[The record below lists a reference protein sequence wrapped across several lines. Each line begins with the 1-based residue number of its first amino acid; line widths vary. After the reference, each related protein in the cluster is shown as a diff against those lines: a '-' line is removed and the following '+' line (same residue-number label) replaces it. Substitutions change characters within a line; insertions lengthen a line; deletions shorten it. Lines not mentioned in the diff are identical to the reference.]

1 MYKIGVL
8 NGDYIGP
15 EAMKEALKILKAC
28 SEKYGFAYETVM
40 LEASG
45 EAYDKYGEH
54 LPQITLDKAGE
65 CDALLKGPFG
75 GPPKEL
81 NHPKWMGVEKEAIL
95 PLRKKFGLHTNLRHI
110 RVFNSCLE
118 FSPVKEKIS
127 KDVDILI
134 VRELVS
140 GIYFGEKGEKIRD
153 NERVCYDVEE
163 YGESEIRRVAVRAFE
178 FARKR
183 KKKVTLIGKS
193 NVLKTSVL
201 WREIVSEVSRDYHD
215 VTCDY
220 LHVDNA
226 SIQLILNPK
235 QFDVILT
242 TNMFG
247 DILSD
252 EASVLS
258 GSLGLYASTSIGDTS
273 FGLYEPIHGSA
284 PDIAGKDIVNPI
296 SSILCVAQMMRY
308 SLGLEHIAEDI
319 ENAVDTVLKQGY
331 RTKDLYMEERGH
343 VLLGTCAMGDK
354 ICECI
359 RMKEE

>member
-1 MYKIGVL
+1 MLKIGVL

-15 EAMKEALKILKAC
+15 EAMKEAVKVLEAC
-28 SEKYGFAYETVM
+28 SKKYNFEYELVY

-54 LPQITLDKAGE
+54 LPQITIEKASK

-75 GPPKEL
+75 GSPKEL

-95 PLRKKFGLHTNLRHI
+95 PLRKIFGLHTNLRPI
-110 RVFNSCLE
+110 KVFNSCLE
-118 FSPVKEKIS
+118 FSPVKEEIS
-127 KDVDILI
+127 RDVDILM

-140 GIYFGEKGEKIRD
+140 GIYFGKKTEEVRD
-153 NERVCYDVEE
+153 NERVCSDLEE
-163 YGESEIRRVAVRAFE
+163 YSESEIRRVAIRAFE
-178 FARKR
+178 FAMKR

-193 NVLKTSVL
+193 NVLKSSVL
-201 WREIVSEVSRDYHD
+201 WREVVAEISKNYSEV
-215 VTCDY
+215 TLDY

-226 SIQLILNPK
+226 SMQLVLNPR

-258 GSLGLYASTSIGDTS
+258 GSLGLYASSSIGDS
-273 FGLYEPIHGSA
+273 KFGLYEPIHGSA
-284 PDIAGKDIVNPI
+284 PDIAGQDIVNPI

-308 SLGLEHIAEDI
+308 TYELENIAEDI
-319 ENAVDTVLKQGY
+319 EKAVDEVLGDGF
-331 RTKDLYMEERGH
+331 RTRDLFLENRGH

-354 ICECI
+354 ICEYI
-359 RMKEE
+359 FKR